1 MRLGWKYF
9 ARGRRMGKFLATS
22 GAGTAAAAAPAFAP
36 KIQIEQ
42 TLAASATPESA
53 CAALSAMFRVDRAE
67 VALLRAE
74 NDVLNFLFPAEL
86 RAAGFIP
93 LSSASA
99 VAARTAIS
107 RKIELFNNFVIVQHA
122 NVFESIKL
130 STLGQ
135 SRQPGAN
142 TIQKLMTTPVID
154 TQQKILGVIQICRKG
169 ITQEDAGPDFTLN
182 DLQDL
187 EAAARVLATRPFMTS
202 HPN

>member
-1 MRLGWKYF
+1 MAKSV
-9 ARGRRMGKFLATS
+9 ATS
-22 GAGTAAAAAPAFAP
+22 GAGSATAAAPALAP
-36 KIQIEQ
+36 HVLPHLQMEQ
-42 TLAASATPESA
+42 ALAASATPESA
-53 CAALSAMFRVDRAE
+53 CAAISAMFHVDRSE

-74 NDVLNFLFPAEL
+74 NDVLNFLFPVEL
-86 RAAGFIP
+86 KAAGFIP

-107 RKIELFNNFVIVQHA
+107 RKVELFNNFVIVQHA

-130 STLGQ
+130 NTLGQ

-154 TQQKILGVIQICRKG
+154 AQQNLLGVIQICRKG
-169 ITQEDAGPDFTLN
+169 ISPEDAGPDFTLN

-187 EAAARVLATRPFMTS
+187 EAAARVLATLPFMTS
-202 HPN
+202 HSN

>member
-1 MRLGWKYF
+1 MAKSV
-9 ARGRRMGKFLATS
+9 ASS
-22 GAGTAAAAAPAFAP
+22 GSGSAAAAARALAP
-36 KIQIEQ
+36 QVAPQIQMEQ
-42 TLAASATPESA
+42 ALASAATPESA
-53 CAALSAMFRVDRAE
+53 CAAISAIFHVDRAE

-74 NDVLNFLFPAEL
+74 NDILNFLFPVEL

-107 RKIELFNNFVIVQHA
+107 RKVELFNNFVIVQHA

-130 STLGQ
+130 NTLGQ

-154 TQQKILGVIQICRKG
+154 AQQNVLGVVQICRKG
-169 ITQEDAGPDFTLN
+169 ISPEDAGPDFTLT

-202 HPN
+202 QAN